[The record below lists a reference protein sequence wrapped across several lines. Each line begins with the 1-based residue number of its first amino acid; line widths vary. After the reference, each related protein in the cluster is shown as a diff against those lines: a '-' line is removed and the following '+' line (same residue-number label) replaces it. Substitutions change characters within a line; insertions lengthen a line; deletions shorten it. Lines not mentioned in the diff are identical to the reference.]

1 MSLGKVTN
9 LTLIGQVLRVSSSLL
24 DRVLKTL
31 DVLALLADELVNI
44 DVLIVNNANTLL
56 LRARILFEPRTN
68 RLGREATFLHS
79 LLHICMTSRQELLLV
94 GISGLFER
102 YYLVCM
108 IFRSFFFFGVF
119 TVVPVVVPVVLR
131 RDVVAVAC
139 HCFERGIISRVLDL
153 HDLHGLVLLHV
164 RWFLLFFAC
173 EDIACVLLCAIA
185 CFGVALLRSSAAV
198 CVEDCAT
205 GLKAME

>member
-1 MSLGKVTN
+1 M
-9 LTLIGQVLRVSSSLL
+9 
-24 DRVLKTL
+24 
-31 DVLALLADELVNI
+31 
-44 DVLIVNNANTLL
+44 
-56 LRARILFEPRTN
+56 
-68 RLGREATFLHS
+68 
-79 LLHICMTSRQELLLV
+79 
-94 GISGLFER
+94 FER
-102 YYLVCM
+102 YYSVCL
-108 IFRSFFFFGVF
+108 IFRSSFLLLEVF

-131 RDVVAVAC
+131 RDVVAVDAW
-139 HCFERGIISRVLDL
+139 HWFERGIISRVLGL
-153 HDLHGLVLLHV
+153 LLHGLVLLHV